1 MGYFFTKLFSLIICG
16 ANLIFLYNEIFL
28 KNALYPAIIL
38 KQLLITNG
46 TSTVT
51 TPMISIFQ
59 QVVMCK
65 VTLSHIGSENN
76 LVAQCILTFNR
87 YYEKVFAFVT
97 LLIVLSMALTLIDLM
112 KWAIYYIFKQYVLVH
127 YLDRKAALM
136 YNSSNK
142 KEVIGDF
149 IASITVDLYFTI
161 LMIATNINSIIATE
175 VLNELYITFK
185 TKRRR
190 VNSIEKRQL
199 ETLV

>member
-38 KQLLITNG
+38 KQMLISNG
-46 TSTVT
+46 TNTAT

-65 VTLSHIGSENN
+65 VTLSHIGSANI

-97 LLIVLSMALTLIDLM
+97 LLIVLSMALTLIDLI
-112 KWAIYYIFKQYVLVH
+112 KCFL
-127 YLDRKAALM
+127 YLI
-136 YNSSNK
+136 S
-142 KEVIGDF
+142 
-149 IASITVDLYFTI
+149 
-161 LMIATNINSIIATE
+161 
-175 VLNELYITFK
+175 
-185 TKRRR
+185 
-190 VNSIEKRQL
+190 
-199 ETLV
+199 